1 MGTLTVGLRRGE
13 TELHDADRQTL
24 ELIGTPLAVALHA
37 TALTEQV
44 QQARIATVEAGA
56 SERVRLQRE
65 LHDGLGPALTS
76 LTFTAD
82 AASNLV
88 RSDPAEAERMLGDV
102 RTELRVALDNV
113 RRVVYGLR
121 PIELDDLGLVGALRQ
136 RVAALAP
143 AERSGIRIRMELPD
157 ELPALSPAVELAAYR
172 IVNEAM
178 ANVFRHSAGAQ
189 CEVRLVVGA
198 DLMIMVTDD
207 GPTTRALDGGGRAA
221 FHRRAS
227 RGGRRLGQRRTDR
240 IGGWQVCAR
249 LPLSGAP
256 ANPPAAE

>member
-1 MGTLTVGLRRGE
+1 VGTLTVGLRRGE
-13 TELHDADRQTL
+13 SELHDADRQAL

-56 SERVRLQRE
+56 AERVRLQRE

-82 AASNLV
+82 AASNLL
-88 RSDPAEAERMLGDV
+88 RSDPAQAERMLSDV

-121 PIELDDLGLVGALRQ
+121 PIELDDLGLIGALRQ
-136 RVAALAP
+136 RVSTLSP
-143 AERSGIRIRMELPD
+143 AEQSGIRVHLDLPD
-157 ELPALSPAVELAAYR
+157 ELPPLSPAAELAAYR
-172 IVNEAM
+172 IVNEAL

-189 CEVRLVVGA
+189 CQIRLAA
-198 DLMIMVTDD
+198 DTELMIMVSDD
-207 GPTTRALDGGGRAA
+207 GPPPRQWSAGVGLHSIVDRAEEVGGS
-221 FHRRAS
+221 AS
-227 RGGRRLGQRRTDR
+227 AGPADE
-240 IGGWQVCAR
+240 GWQVSAR
-249 LPLSGAP
+249 LPLSGAR
-256 ANPPAAE
+256 ANPPAAG